1 MSFFKKMDGIISPW
15 EACVLLAI
23 AYTLFDIPLGAAFK
37 HSATRPELF
46 LDLCISA
53 LFTWDVMQHGHRGE
67 ILKFRKTWNVV
78 NVVSCLPLEVIA
90 IVLFG
95 RDNNWPIY
103 LQLARVIR
111 GYGIINMMVERSKTK
126 LVPKRFKFLA
136 AGIITFTMINL
147 FACGWLIIYPPGAD
161 PLTDYNK
168 AIYWLITTIATVGY
182 GDITPSSNGGRVYA
196 MGIMILGATIWGIL
210 IASASRMMLAS
221 DRRKE
226 KKKEKMEALHS
237 FFNHYE
243 VPKQLQEQV
252 VGFFNHLWSR
262 KMSEDEHAVLSE
274 LPTALQAELH
284 TFMNLKPISRVSLFR
299 GVSFECLSGAAKK
312 LEQVFFSPGERI
324 INKGDIG
331 EEMYLIGHGTVVI
344 HAGDQYITTLGEGSC
359 FGEMAL
365 IGDGNRTSDV
375 TASSYCDVFKLSR
388 EKFKELYEAH
398 GDLRLNIEK
407 IVNERKNRPS
417 GVPQTVGPSKLAG

>member
-1 MSFFKKMDGIISPW
+1 MGFFKKMDGIITPW
-15 EACVLLAI
+15 EGSVILAI
-23 AYTLFDIPLGAAFK
+23 AYTLFDIPLAAAFN
-37 HSATRPELF
+37 HSTTRPELF
-46 LDLCISA
+46 LDLCVSA
-53 LFTWDVMQHGHRGE
+53 LFSWDLMQHGHRGE
-67 ILKFRKTWNVV
+67 ILKFRKTRIALNII
-78 NVVSCLPLEVIA
+78 SCFPLMIIA
-90 IVLFG
+90 AALFG
-95 RDNNWPIY
+95 RDHNWPIY
-103 LQLARVIR
+103 LQFSRLLR
-111 GYGIINMMVERSKTK
+111 GPGIIKLMIERSKSK

-136 AGIITFTMINL
+136 AFVITFTMINI

-182 GDITPSSNGGRVYA
+182 GDITPHTNGGRMYA
-196 MGIMILGATIWGIL
+196 MCIMILGATIWGIL

-237 FFNHYE
+237 FFTHYE
-243 VPKQLQEQV
+243 VPRQLQDQV

-284 TFMNLKPISRVSLFR
+284 IFMNLKPISRVSLFR

-312 LEQVFFSPGERI
+312 LEQVFISPGERI
-324 INKGDIG
+324 IKKGDTG
-331 EEMYLIGHGTVVI
+331 EEMYLIGHGAVI
-344 HAGDQYITTLGEGSC
+344 VHSGDHYITTLGEGSC

-365 IGDGNRTSDV
+365 IGDGQRTSDV
-375 TASSYCDVFKLSR
+375 TASSYCDVFKLSK
-388 EKFKELYEAH
+388 EKFNELYNTHA
-398 GDLRLNIEK
+398 DLRQNIEK
-407 IVNERKNRPS
+407 IVNERKSRPS
-417 GVPQTVGPSKLAG
+417 GVPQTVGPTKLAG

>member
-1 MSFFKKMDGIISPW
+1 MGFLRKMDGIITPW
-15 EACVLLAI
+15 EACILLAI
-23 AYTLFDIPLGAAFK
+23 AYTLFDIPLEAAF
-37 HSATRPELF
+37 HHPPTRAELL

-53 LFTWDVMQHGHRGE
+53 LFTWDVMQYGHRGE
-67 ILKFRKTWNVV
+67 ILKFRKTWNTI
-78 NVVSCLPLEVIA
+78 NVVSCLPLMVIA
-90 IVLFG
+90 AAIYG
-95 RDNNWPIY
+95 RDNNWLIY
-103 LQLARVIR
+103 LQVFRLTR
-111 GYGIINMMVERSKTK
+111 GYGIINLIIERSKTK

-136 AGIITFTMINL
+136 AGIITLTMINI

-182 GDITPSSNGGRVYA
+182 GDITPSTNGGRVYA

-243 VPKQLQEQV
+243 VPKQLQDQV

-312 LEQVFFSPGERI
+312 LEQAFYAPGERI
-324 INKGDIG
+324 INKGETG
-331 EEMYLIGHGTVVI
+331 EEMYLIGHGTVVV

-365 IGDGNRTSDV
+365 IGDGQRTSDV

-388 EKFKELYEAH
+388 EKFDELYKSHA
-398 GDLRLNIEK
+398 DLRQNIEK
-407 IVNERKNRPS
+407 IAHERKNRPS